1 MDKNVDKKRREAIF
15 ENDQTKKVF
24 RNGIKYLA
32 VALPMLFASPV
43 VVTIGF
49 KMINKG
55 SGYFVLVVG
64 CIMTLIT
71 IIMVTQ
77 AFRLILKSLF
87 NK

>member
-1 MDKNVDKKRREAIF
+1 MNNKPDKKRREAIF
-15 ENDQTKKVF
+15 ENDETKKEF
-24 RNGIKYLA
+24 KKGMKFLA
-32 VALPMLFASPV
+32 LALPMLFASPI

-55 SGYFVLVVG
+55 SGYFLLVLG
-64 CIMTLIT
+64 CLMTLIT
-71 IIMVTQ
+71 IVIVTQ